1 MPSNKA
7 GESIDLSEK
16 LLSMSKRRGFYWPS
30 FEIYGG
36 VAGFYDYGPL
46 GFMLRENIADG
57 WRRSFKGEGF
67 YEIDTPTVNPES
79 VFRSSGHLDFFT
91 DFLVDCGNCHESFRA
106 DHLVD
111 MGGEPSNPESLR
123 RKLVELKTK
132 CPRCGAREFTAP
144 RPFNLM
150 FQTQVGPAG
159 SKNAYLRPETAQG
172 IFMNFQQLSRFFRER
187 MPFGVIQ
194 RGRGYRNE
202 ISPRQGL
209 LRLREL
215 NMLEAELFV
224 DPAEKHWAG
233 FESISGEQLTLLP
246 RKGKQA
252 KMRIG
257 KAVESGVIGSEVLA
271 YFMHLTASFMFAA
284 GVDPARSRFRQHEKD
299 EMAHYSLDTW
309 DFEALLSYGW
319 TELAGVADRGDY
331 DLDAHIRGSSA
342 DLRYFRKSREE
353 KVVSRSTVK
362 ANRSRL
368 GPVYKQ
374 AAKEIASMLEALSPE
389 EVAGRDSV
397 SLVVGGHKQD
407 VSSEF
412 YSVEQSEERVRGEKV
427 IPHVIEPSMGLDRIF
442 YTVLEHSF
450 SDEAG
455 YAVLSLPRRV
465 APIKAGVFPLLS
477 DGEMAVEAISISNE
491 LRSSGIEP
499 YYDDSGSIGRRYA
512 RMDEAGTPYCI
523 TVDDLTLKEGT
534 VTVRDRDSRKQVR
547 TARASLTGTV
557 TRLLSGEELG
567 AFGEPVETRD
577 EPEIDKDV

>member
-7 GESIDLSEK
+7 RESVELSEK

-36 VAGFYDYGPL
+36 LAGFYDYGPL
-46 GFMLRENIADG
+46 GFMLRENIADE
-57 WRRSFKGEGF
+57 WRRFFKSEGF

-79 VFRSSGHLDFFT
+79 VFRSSGHLDFFS
-91 DFLVDCGNCHESFRA
+91 DFLVDCRNCHESFRA

-111 MGGEPSNPESLR
+111 MGGEPSTPDSLTA
-123 RKLVELKTK
+123 KMAELKTK
-132 CPRCGAREFTAP
+132 CPRCGARDFTDP

-150 FQTQVGPAG
+150 FQTQIGPAG

-172 IFMNFQQLSRFFRER
+172 IFMDFQQLSRFFRER

-224 DPAEKHWAG
+224 DPNEKRWPG
-233 FESISGEQLTLLP
+233 FEDVSHDELTLLP

-252 KMRIG
+252 KMRVG
-257 KAVESGVIGSEVLA
+257 KAVDEGVIGSEVLA
-271 YFMHLTASFMFAA
+271 YFMHLTASFMFAV
-284 GVDPARSRFRQHEKD
+284 GVDPSRSRFRQHRKD

-309 DFEALLSYGW
+309 DFEVLLSSGW

-331 DLDAHIRGSSA
+331 DLSAHIKGSTA
-342 DLRYFRKSREE
+342 DLSYFRKSGEE
-353 KVVSRSTVK
+353 TVVSMSTVR
-362 ANRSRL
+362 ANRSKL

-374 AAKEIASMLEALSPE
+374 SAKEIASMLEMLKPE
-389 EVAGRDSV
+389 EVLGRDSV
-397 SLVVGGHKQD
+397 RLKVGGKELD
-407 VSSEF
+407 IPPEF
-412 YSVEQSEERVRGEKV
+412 YSVEQSEERIKGEKIV
-427 IPHVIEPSMGLDRIF
+427 PHVIEPSMGLDRIF

-450 SDEAG
+450 SEDDG
-455 YAVLSLPRRV
+455 YAVLSLPRNV

-477 DGEMAVEAISISNE
+477 DGDMASVAKSIRNDL
-491 LRSSGIEP
+491 LRAGIEP

-534 VTVRDRDSRKQVR
+534 VTVRDRDTRRQIRTVR
-547 TARASLTGTV
+547 SSLTNTI
-557 TRLLSGEELG
+557 TRLLSGEDLG
-567 AFGEPVETRD
+567 AFGEPVEVKE
-577 EPEIDKDV
+577 EPGDQKEG